1 MIEDDLEAQRVKA
14 AAADGKRT
22 VDEFVTTFGPSLRRF
37 LMSCIRNS
45 AEVPD
50 LLQEVYLR
58 MLRVPNLESIRSP
71 EAYLYTIARHVVHQD
86 ALRRVKGREA
96 VRSMELTEGP
106 LGDPDADPAHQLV
119 AEQTLEGLERTLEQL
134 SPKVRACFLLHRRDG
149 LSVDEIASRLGI
161 SRPMVKKYLVRA
173 LMRLRKQLEQVD

>member
-1 MIEDDLEAQRVKA
+1 MKA
-14 AAADGKRT
+14 EAADGKRT
-22 VDEFVTTFGPSLRRF
+22 VDEFVATFGPSLRRF
-37 LMSCIRNS
+37 LLSCIRNS

-86 ALRRVKGREA
+86 SLRRVKGRQA
-96 VRSMELTEGP
+96 VQAMELPEGP
-106 LGDPDADPAHQLV
+106 TADPDADPAQQLV
-119 AEQTLEGLERTLEQL
+119 AQQTLDTLERTLEQL

-149 LSVDEIASRLGI
+149 LSVDEIATRLGI

-173 LMRLRKQLEQVD
+173 LTRLRKQLEPID

>member
-1 MIEDDLEAQRVKA
+1 MKP
-14 AAADGKRT
+14 AAADGTRT
-22 VDEFVTTFGPSLRRF
+22 VDEFVATFGPSLRRF
-37 LMSCIRNS
+37 LLSCIGNS
-45 AEVPD
+45 AEVSD

-86 ALRRVKGREA
+86 SLRRVKGRQALQTLELPEGQA
-96 VRSMELTEGP
+96 V
-106 LGDPDADPAHQLV
+106 DPDADPAQQLV
-119 AEQTLEGLERTLEQL
+119 AQQTLDTLERTLEQL

-149 LSVDEIASRLGI
+149 LSVDEIATRLGI

-173 LMRLRKQLEQVD
+173 LMRLRKQLEPID

>member
-1 MIEDDLEAQRVKA
+1 MTA

-22 VDEFVTTFGPSLRRF
+22 VDEFVATFGPSLRRF
-37 LMSCIRNS
+37 LLSCIRNS

-58 MLRVPNLESIRSP
+58 VLRVPNLESIRSP

-86 ALRRVKGREA
+86 SLRRVKGREA
-96 VRSMELTEGP
+96 VQAMGVPEGP
-106 LGDPDADPAHQLV
+106 AVDPDADPAQQL
-119 AEQTLEGLERTLEQL
+119 AAQQTLDTLERTLEQL

-149 LSVDEIASRLGI
+149 LSVDEIAKRLGI

-173 LMRLRKQLEQVD
+173 LMRLRKQLEQTD

>member
-1 MIEDDLEAQRVKA
+1 VKP

-22 VDEFVTTFGPSLRRF
+22 VDEFVATFGPSLRRF
-37 LMSCIRNS
+37 LLSCIRNS

-86 ALRRVKGREA
+86 SLRRVKGRQA
-96 VRSMELTEGP
+96 VQAMELPEGSAV
-106 LGDPDADPAHQLV
+106 DPDADPAQQLV
-119 AEQTLEGLERTLEQL
+119 AQQTLDTLERTLEQL

-149 LSVDEIASRLGI
+149 LSVDEIATRLGI

-173 LMRLRKQLEQVD
+173 LMRLRKQLEPID

>member
-1 MIEDDLEAQRVKA
+1 MKA

-22 VDEFVTTFGPSLRRF
+22 VDEFVATFGPSLRRF
-37 LMSCIRNS
+37 LLSCIRNS
-45 AEVPD
+45 AEVQD

-58 MLRVPNLESIRSP
+58 ILRVPNLESIRSP

-86 ALRRVKGREA
+86 SLRRVKGRETVQSIELPEGA
-96 VRSMELTEGP
+96 VV
-106 LGDPDADPAHQLV
+106 DPDADPAQQLV
-119 AEQTLEGLERTLEQL
+119 AQQTLATIERTLEQL

-149 LSVDEIASRLGI
+149 LSVDEIAARLGI

-173 LMRLRKQLEQVD
+173 LMRLRKQLEPID

>member
-1 MIEDDLEAQRVKA
+1 MKA

-22 VDEFVTTFGPSLRRF
+22 VDEFVATFGPSLRRF
-37 LMSCIRNS
+37 LLSCIRNS

-58 MLRVPNLESIRSP
+58 ILRVPNLESIRSP

-86 ALRRVKGREA
+86 SLRRVKGREA
-96 VRSMELTEGP
+96 VQAMELPEGAAV
-106 LGDPDADPAHQLV
+106 DPDADPAQQLV
-119 AEQTLEGLERTLEQL
+119 AQQTLDTLEQTLEQL

-149 LSVDEIASRLGI
+149 LSVEEIATRLGI

-173 LMRLRKQLEQVD
+173 LMRLRKQLEPID